1 MHDQTSTYKTYT
13 FRLKQLLLLLLV
25 LFVLYQELLVNLFIW
40 IPEEYIIVM
49 QFINEIA

>member
-1 MHDQTSTYKTYT
+1 MHVHTSTYKTYT
-13 FRLKQLLLLLLV
+13 FRLKQLLLLLV
-25 LFVLYQELLVNLFIW
+25 LSVLYQELLVNLFIW